1 MCTHVDRWKLTFYSV
16 PKIALIPYY
25 HRVSQTELFGFIFPT
40 IVDNRFVN
48 RFVTTVRKMK
58 PKSSVLE
65 NLRSCGISWIG
76 AIFGTE

>member
-25 HRVSQTELFGFIFPT
+25 HTVSQTELFGFIFPT

-48 RFVTTVRKMK
+48 RFVNDSRENET
-58 PKSSVLE
+58 KSSVWE
-65 NLRSCGISWIG
+65 NLWYYGIGS
-76 AIFGTE
+76 IFGIE